1 MTLRDRAA
9 LQYIFE
15 MTINEADQV
24 VVDLVKVRGDTS
36 LLSPVQAKMQVAA
49 ECLSDVLFGLGDCQC
64 DSCVNLRSAAV
75 KGLEAVTAW
84 EHAK

>member
-1 MTLRDRAA
+1 
-9 LQYIFE
+9 
-15 MTINEADQV
+15 
-24 VVDLVKVRGDTS
+24 
-36 LLSPVQAKMQVAA
+36 MQVAA